1 MDFTAA
7 SSKVRIIVE
16 GLPEII
22 YRLVPRFGS
31 SINENTD
38 FRLLRY
44 HHVKVKISNALLTFK
59 ILPIAL
65 KSQRWEFIFFW
76 FFALRTKMICTG
88 TKLFGSFSWG
98 RTSCGAESTDNC
110 VVYYSYSS
118 VCVLDHGFEMLTSK
132 MWATVSFPSTCFFM
146 TPSW

>member
-65 KSQRWEFIFFW
+65 KSQR
-76 FFALRTKMICTG
+76 
-88 TKLFGSFSWG
+88 
-98 RTSCGAESTDNC
+98 
-110 VVYYSYSS
+110 
-118 VCVLDHGFEMLTSK
+118 
-132 MWATVSFPSTCFFM
+132 
-146 TPSW
+146 